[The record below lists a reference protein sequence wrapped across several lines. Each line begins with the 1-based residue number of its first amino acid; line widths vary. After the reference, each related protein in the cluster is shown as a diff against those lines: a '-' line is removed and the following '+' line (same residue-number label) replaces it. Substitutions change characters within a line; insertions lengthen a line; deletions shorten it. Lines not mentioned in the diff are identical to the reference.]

1 MGFTSSETLRSCLK
15 VVSVHSAAHTTLRQL
30 LRVSEDVKHL
40 TLLWIGN
47 CLSANE
53 ARGKMWTSQMGPL
66 LSATLASD
74 GFMLNLGSL
83 LLKFCK
89 PLTLDWAKM
98 SKVE

>member
-1 MGFTSSETLRSCLK
+1 M
-15 VVSVHSAAHTTLRQL
+15 
-30 LRVSEDVKHL
+30 

-89 PLTLDWAKM
+89 PLTSDWTKM
-98 SKVE
+98 SKVEPSYVAKVCLVTEVDT